1 MGTRASPP
9 FAHLIAEAGVGVLPL
24 GRACLR
30 DHHAGMGERRS
41 SRPKTPRHAS
51 GPSGLIGL
59 VFPPDRQTNFADPR
73 WVSVPYPLCRG
84 TPPTPGQVAATR
96 IPRVKPALPRT
107 SLHGHDNP
115 HARRDGIACG
125 CGDVRAHHLPTV
137 LEAVVCKLL
146 PGDEP
151 HPRYLQHLVAS
162 GMRRRRAGSPATT
175 VAMRMSTTKTGPT
188 TSRTG
193 THCV

>member
-1 MGTRASPP
+1 MSFPSAALVFATITQAWASAGHRDRRRHDTRLAPQASLAWCSLRTDRRTSQIPDGSLSHIP
-9 FAHLIAEAGVGVLPL
+9 FAE
-24 GRACLR
+24 
-30 DHHAGMGERRS
+30 ER
-41 SRPKTPRHAS
+41 PH
-51 GPSGLIGL
+51 
-59 VFPPDRQTNFADPR
+59 
-73 WVSVPYPLCRG
+73 
-84 TPPTPGQVAATR
+84 TPGQVTATR

-125 CGDVRAHHLPTV
+125 CGDVRAHHLSTM